1 MAAELIIVHDSR
13 NAAFRFP
20 VGAVEAGG
28 RVRVAIS
35 VEGAETLE
43 GQVRVWRDGFGET
56 LVPLRPFIHEEPDGK
71 EKEATEKPL
80 PLSAAPRWFGA
91 VIDLPEEGGLLWYY
105 FILIINHRVYYYGNV
120 GGLGG
125 EGGLCDVPPGSFQI
139 TVYDRGATTPAWFRR
154 AVMYQIFPD
163 RFYREHIIEKEKRGA
178 VIHASWKDAPCY
190 YKDPDTKEII
200 AYDFYGGNIA
210 GVRAKLPYL
219 KELGISVIYFNPVFE
234 SESNHRYDTGD
245 YKNIDPLLGTNEEFA
260 EFCREAKKE
269 GIRVI
274 LDGVFSHT
282 GANSIYFNKK
292 GAYPSVGAWQSPD
305 SPYTKWYEFIEYPNK
320 YNSWWG
326 FETLPNVT
334 ETEPSYMEFIIT
346 DKDSV
351 LHHWAEAGI
360 SGWRLDVIDELPPKF
375 SQAFYRELK
384 KTDKDMVLI
393 GEVWED
399 ASNKSSYGEQRAYL
413 SGHEIDGAMNYPFR
427 TIVLDFL
434 LGCAD
439 GKEAGRRIES
449 LRENY
454 PKHNFYA
461 MMNLLGSH
469 DVERVTTLL
478 GEAPKPGESEAER
491 AGFRLD
497 AEHLSLA
504 RARLAVAFVWQM
516 TFPGVPSIYYGDE
529 IAMQGYRDPYN
540 RAPYDWAG
548 GDGALRD
555 KVREIVRLRN
565 ENAAL
570 STGEFIPLFAEGD
583 VYAYARFVRGGADV
597 FDVEAADGAFVVA
610 LNRGQEPVK
619 IELPVG
625 DFATGKFLPVYQTE
639 PWEGA
644 KAKKADAEEALDA
657 EAPNLPLD
665 GKAIL
670 SIEGGKLHVTLPPIS
685 ASVWLEKKPP
695 RRFPRMAGVLLHPT
709 SFPSEWGVGDIGD
722 EAANFLDFLQKAGQ
736 RVWQILPLGPVG
748 PGNSPYQ
755 PPSAFA
761 GNPLL
766 LSPEKIARDG
776 LLTVEDLEWGKSALG
791 VVRSYAGSLQQS
803 KPCTGSAVNYVRA
816 SAVKAGILRRAW
828 QRFQKNPP
836 KDFADFC
843 EKEASWLDDYALFT
857 AASEESG
864 GKPWMEWAPA
874 LRDREP
880 TALEELRRRA
890 ADAVAFVKF
899 QQYLFDRQWQSLH
912 SLAAEKGVRIFGDM
926 PLYLAQNSADV
937 WANPKLFALGKD
949 GRAEKVAGVPPD
961 YFSEDGQLWGN
972 PLYDWDEMKKD
983 GFAWWAER
991 VARLLSLVDI
1001 VRIDHFRGLASY
1013 WEVDAKET
1021 TAKNGQWKK
1030 GPGVSLLHALRQR
1043 LGDNLAIVAEDL
1055 GVQSDDVTQLLETSG
1070 LPGMKVME
1078 FECLGNGTPR
1088 AGVAAPENCV
1098 IYTGTHD
1105 NNTAAGWY
1113 EEDLS
1118 FEDRAKVA
1126 AWLGVMP
1133 EMESDGKETAKKVAE
1148 KLVETAYA
1156 SEARLAVVPVQD
1168 ILALNGKH
1176 RMNLPGTPE
1185 GNWSW
1190 RLKSGKLDGKVAER
1204 LAALVKKYGR

>member
-1 MAAELIIVHDSR
+1 MAAELKIKHDSR
-13 NAAFRFP
+13 DAVFRFP
-20 VGAVEAGG
+20 IGAVEAGG
-28 RVRVAIS
+28 RVRLALY
-35 VEGAETLE
+35 VEGAASVR
-43 GQVRVWRDGFGET
+43 GQVRIWRDGVGET
-56 LVPLRPFIHEEPDGK
+56 LVPLAEFVRAETNTETT
-71 EKEATEKPL
+71 EATGKPL
-80 PLSAAPRWFGA
+80 PLSDGGRWLGA
-91 VIDLPEEGGLLWYY
+91 VIDMPEEGALLWYY
-105 FILIINHRVYYYGNV
+105 FILLVDDSRVYFYGNT

-154 AVMYQIFPD
+154 TVMYQIFPD

-245 YKNIDPLLGTNEEFA
+245 YKKIDPLLGTNEEFA
-260 EFCREAKKE
+260 DFCREAKAQ

-282 GANSIYFNKK
+282 GANSRYFNKK
-292 GAYPSVGAWQSPD
+292 GAYDSVGAWQSPN
-305 SPYTKWYEFIEYPNK
+305 SPYTKWYDFIEYPNK
-320 YNSWWG
+320 YHSWWG
-326 FETLPNVT
+326 FETLPNVV
-334 ETEPSYMEFIIT
+334 ETESSYMDFIIT
-346 DKDSV
+346 AKDSV
-351 LHHWAEAGI
+351 LHHWAAAGV

-399 ASNKSSYGEQRAYL
+399 ASNKSSYGEQRMYL
-413 SGHEIDGAMNYPFR
+413 AGHEIDGAMNYPFR

-434 LGCAD
+434 LGGTN
-439 GKEAGRRIES
+439 GKAVCRRVES

-454 PKHNFYA
+454 PRHNFYA

-478 GEAPKPGESEAER
+478 GEAPEPGESEAER

-504 RARLAVAFVWQM
+504 KARLAVAFVWQM

-548 GDGALRD
+548 GDAALRD

-570 STGEFIPLFAEGD
+570 STGEFIPLLAEGD
-583 VYAYARFVRGGADV
+583 IYAYARVVRGGKDV
-597 FDVEAADGAFVVA
+597 FGEAAEDGIFVVA
-610 LNRGQEPVK
+610 LNRGREEVK
-619 IELPVG
+619 AELPVG
-625 DFATGKFLPVYQTE
+625 DFATGRFVQVYQTE
-639 PWEGA
+639 AWDGA
-644 KAKKADAEEALDA
+644 AKKEAEITPDVKTTR
-657 EAPNLPLD
+657 D
-665 GKAIL
+665 GKPVL
-670 SIEGGKLHVTLPPIS
+670 SIDGGRLHVTLPPIS
-685 ASVWLEKKPP
+685 AVVWREQKPP
-695 RRFPRMAGVLLHPT
+695 RRFTRMAGVLLHPT
-709 SFPSEWGVGDIGD
+709 SFPSEWGVGDVGD
-722 EAANFLDFLQKAGQ
+722 EAERFLDFLQKADQ

-766 LSPEKIARDG
+766 ISPEKIAREG
-776 LLTVEDLEWGKSALG
+776 WLTEADLDWGKSALG
-791 VVRSYAGSLQQS
+791 VVRSYASAAPQS
-803 KPCTGSAVNYVRA
+803 KPCTASAVNYVRA
-816 SAVKAGILRRAW
+816 GAVKGGVLRRAW

-843 EKEASWLDDYALFT
+843 EKEAAWLDDYALFT
-857 AASEESG
+857 AASEENG
-864 GKPWMEWAPA
+864 GKAWTEWTPA

-880 TALEELRRRA
+880 AALEALRTRA
-890 ADAVAFVKF
+890 ADAIAFVKF
-899 QQYLFDRQWQSLH
+899 EQYLFERQWQHLH
-912 SLAAEKGVRIFGDM
+912 SLAASKGVRIFGDM
-926 PLYLAQNSADV
+926 PLYLAHNSADV
-937 WANPKLFALGKD
+937 WAHRSLFALDEK
-949 GRAEKVAGVPPD
+949 GRPEKVAGVPPD

-972 PLYDWDEMKKD
+972 PLYDWDAMKKD

-991 VARLLSLVDI
+991 MARLLSLVDI

-1013 WEVDAKET
+1013 WEIDAKET
-1021 TAKNGQWKK
+1021 TAKNGKWQK
-1030 GPGVSLLHALRQR
+1030 GPGVLLLHALRQR
-1043 LGDNLAIVAEDL
+1043 LGDDLPIVAEDL
-1055 GVQSDDVTQLLETSG
+1055 GVQSDDVTRLLETSG
-1070 LPGMKVME
+1070 FPGMKVME
-1078 FECLGNGTPR
+1078 FECLGNGTSR

-1105 NNTAAGWY
+1105 NNTAAGWFT
-1113 EEDLS
+1113 EDLS

-1133 EMESDGKETAKKVAE
+1133 EMGDDGAETAKKAAE
-1148 KLVETAYA
+1148 KMVEAAYA
-1156 SEARLAVVPVQD
+1156 SEARLAIVPAQD
-1168 ILALNGKH
+1168 LLGLGGKH

-1190 RLKSGKLDGKVAER
+1190 RIKEGKLNEKVAER

>member
-1 MAAELIIVHDSR
+1 MLAAELKIRHDSR

-20 VGAVEAGG
+20 IGAVEAGG
-28 RVRVAIS
+28 QVRLALY
-35 VEGAETLE
+35 VEGAASVR
-43 GQVRVWRDGFGET
+43 GQVRVWRDGVGET
-56 LVPLRPFIHEEPDGK
+56 LVPLAEFVRVEDDKSKP
-71 EKEATEKPL
+71 EATGEPL
-80 PLSAAPRWFGA
+80 PPFDGGRWLGA
-91 VIDLPEEGGLLWYY
+91 MLDLPDEGGLLWYY
-105 FILIINHRVYYYGNV
+105 FILFIDDSRVCFYGNV
-120 GGLGG
+120 SGLGG
-125 EGGLCDVPPGSFQI
+125 EGGISDMPPGSFQI
-139 TVYDRGATTPAWFRR
+139 SVYDKGATTPAWFRR

-163 RFYREHIIEKEKRGA
+163 RFYREHIIEAEKRGA

-219 KELGISVIYFNPVFE
+219 KEMGVSVIYFNPVFE

-245 YKNIDPLLGTNEEFA
+245 YKKIDPLLGTNEEFEA
-260 EFCREAKKE
+260 FCREAERE

-282 GANSIYFNKK
+282 GANSRYFNKK
-292 GAYPSVGAWQSPD
+292 GAYDSVGAWQSPN
-305 SPYTKWYEFIEYPNK
+305 SPYTKWYDFIEYPNK
-320 YNSWWG
+320 YHSWWG
-326 FETLPNVT
+326 FETLPNVV
-334 ETEPSYMEFIIT
+334 ETEPSYMDFIIT
-346 DKDSV
+346 AKDSV
-351 LHHWAEAGI
+351 LHHWAEAGV

-399 ASNKSSYGEQRAYL
+399 ASNKSSYGEQRMYL
-413 SGHEIDGAMNYPFR
+413 AGHEIDGTMNYPFR

-434 LGCAD
+434 LGRTN
-439 GKEAGRRIES
+439 GKAVCRRVES

-454 PKHNFYA
+454 PSHNFYA

-469 DVERVTTLL
+469 DVERITTLL
-478 GEAPKPGESEAER
+478 GEAPEPGDSEAER

-497 AEHLSLA
+497 AEHLALA
-504 RARLAVAFVWQM
+504 KARLAVAFVWQM

-548 GDGALRD
+548 GDAAFRE

-565 ENAAL
+565 GNAAL
-570 STGEFIPLFAEGD
+570 STGGFIPLYAQDE
-583 VYAYARFVRGGADV
+583 VYAYARVARGGADV
-597 FDVEAADGAFVVA
+597 FGEDAEDGAFVVA
-610 LNRGQEPVK
+610 LNRGQEPAEVA
-619 IELPVG
+619 LPVG
-625 DFATGKFLPVYQTE
+625 DFATGKFFSVYQTE
-639 PWEGA
+639 AWAGA
-644 KAKKADAEEALDA
+644 QAKTAEETAGA
-657 EAPNLPLD
+657 EPKRDGNLPF
-665 GKAIL
+665 
-670 SIEGGKLHVTLPPIS
+670 SIEGGQLHVTLPPIS
-685 ASVWLEKKPP
+685 ASVWREKKPP

-722 EAANFLDFLQKAGQ
+722 EAERFLDFLQKAGQ
-736 RVWQILPLGPVG
+736 RVWQILPLGPAG

-776 LLTVEDLEWGKSALG
+776 WLTGEDLNWGKSALG
-791 VVRSYAGSLQQS
+791 VVRSYAGSSQQA
-803 KPCTGSAVNYVRA
+803 KPCTSSAVNYVRA
-816 SAVKAGILRRAW
+816 GAVKAGILRRAW
-828 QRFQKNPP
+828 QRFQKNPTP
-836 KDFADFC
+836 DFAAFC
-843 EKEASWLDDYALFT
+843 EKESAWLDDYALFT
-857 AASEESG
+857 AASEENG
-864 GKPWMEWAPA
+864 GKAWMDWAPA

-880 TALEELRRRA
+880 AALEALRGRA
-890 ADAVAFVKF
+890 ADTIAFVKF

-912 SLAAEKGVRIFGDM
+912 NFAASKGVRIFGDM

-937 WANPKLFALGKD
+937 WAHPSLFALGKD

-972 PLYDWDEMKKD
+972 PLYDWETMQKD
-983 GFAWWAER
+983 GFAWWADR
-991 VARLLSLVDI
+991 LARLLSLVDI

-1030 GPGVSLLHALRQR
+1030 GPGVLLLHALRQR
-1043 LGDNLAIVAEDL
+1043 LGDELPIVAEDL
-1055 GVQSDDVTQLLETSG
+1055 GVQSEDVERLLETSG
-1070 LPGMKVME
+1070 FPGMKVME

-1098 IYTGTHD
+1098 LYTGTHD

-1113 EEDLS
+1113 ADDLS

-1133 EMESDGKETAKKVAE
+1133 EMKDDGAETAKKVAG
-1148 KLVETAYA
+1148 KLVEAAYA
-1156 SEARLAVVPVQD
+1156 SEARLVVIPAQD
-1168 ILALNGKH
+1168 ILALNGRH

-1190 RLKSGKLDGKVAER
+1190 RVKAGKLNETAAER
-1204 LAALVKKYGR
+1204 LSALVKKYGR